1 MCFLSIVTVIFEKH
15 VTITSNCNAS
25 ESLKYEL
32 ELEISSGDC
41 NLQFKTVL
49 IQIIILKV
57 T

>member
-49 IQIIILKV
+49 IQIIISKV